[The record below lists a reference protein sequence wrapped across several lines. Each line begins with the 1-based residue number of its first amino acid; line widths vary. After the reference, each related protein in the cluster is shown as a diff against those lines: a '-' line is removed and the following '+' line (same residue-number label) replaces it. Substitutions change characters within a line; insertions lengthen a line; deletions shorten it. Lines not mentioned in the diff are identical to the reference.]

1 MEALASLVKA
11 KLTVRLVDAAGNLLA
26 DTDASP
32 GVPGLRTSENNDGRR
47 LEAAITPKVRLRSSG
62 AILKLDERSEP
73 TRDGKLPKMGLT
85 FFDHAD
91 HGDLFGGAAEW
102 VPY

>member
-1 MEALASLVKA
+1 
-11 KLTVRLVDAAGNLLA
+11 
-26 DTDASP
+26 
-32 GVPGLRTSENNDGRR
+32 
-47 LEAAITPKVRLRSSG
+47 VRLRSAG
-62 AILKLDERSEP
+62 AIRKLDETSEP
-73 TRDGKLPKMGLT
+73 ARDGKLPKMGLT